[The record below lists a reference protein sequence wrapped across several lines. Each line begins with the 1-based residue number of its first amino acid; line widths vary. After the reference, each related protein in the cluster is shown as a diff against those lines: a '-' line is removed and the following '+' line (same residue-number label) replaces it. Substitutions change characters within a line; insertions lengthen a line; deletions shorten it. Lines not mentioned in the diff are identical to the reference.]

1 MRFFSDPFLQTC
13 LGVPGGMLTIGGAST
28 YDGEDIIDIWML
40 RAKTSQWSK
49 IGKTQFIS
57 KKNVAIQLNG
67 EIFVWSGDRTLLG
80 LSEGQVIL

>member
-1 MRFFSDPFLQTC
+1 
-13 LGVPGGMLTIGGAST
+13 MLTIGGAST

-40 RAKTSQWSK
+40 RTKTSQWSK
-49 IGKTQFIS
+49 IGKTHFIS
-57 KKNVAIQLNG
+57 KHSVAIQLNG